1 MTEEHASIYVEKIQL
16 QTALKLD
23 ESGTRAAATAVIEM
37 APGAAAPPSAFRMT
51 VDHPFF
57 FALHGP
63 APDQLLF
70 VGAVRSL

>member
-1 MTEEHASIYVEKIQL
+1 
-16 QTALKLD
+16 LKLD

-37 APGAAAPPSAFRMT
+37 APTAVAPRSPFRMI

-57 FALHGP
+57 FALHGS

-70 VGAVRSL
+70 VGVVR